1 MSIMTK
7 RIKAALVLFI
17 GLALL
22 PALLWAETPSQQ
34 PKQPQ
39 QQQQPQQ
46 QPQQVR
52 PIKERP
58 MYTSAVEKLKLD
70 AKQAKA
76 FEGIIDKATKKAK
89 DALPKAK
96 DDTARREIGRT
107 YFADIYG
114 QLKGL
119 LRPNQMKLYDDYM
132 QQLKEYFQNRQN
144 NQ

>member
-1 MSIMTK
+1 MTQ

-34 PKQPQ
+34 PK
-39 QQQQPQQ
+39 QPQQ

-119 LRPNQMKLYDDYM
+119 LRPDQMKLYDDYM